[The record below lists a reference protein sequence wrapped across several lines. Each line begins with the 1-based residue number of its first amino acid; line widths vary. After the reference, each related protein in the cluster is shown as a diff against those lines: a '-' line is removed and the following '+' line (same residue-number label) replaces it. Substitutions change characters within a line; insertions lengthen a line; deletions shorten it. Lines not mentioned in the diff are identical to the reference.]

1 MIFDDF
7 FLSLSRVNSSAST
20 SVCPE
25 SWPEP
30 TLRPVRI
37 SFVWVVV
44 VAFELVDSDW
54 SVDVD
59 LLEKA
64 RVISQQPLERSYHI
78 FYQIMSGKVANL
90 KGKVPQQRK
99 TNKKKRFHGHHLSS
113 LSWRPCRRCR
123 HRRRRPLTWSR
134 LRIYLF
140 FSSEECLLSN
150 KVLDYHF
157 VSQGK
162 VTVPSIDDAEDMK
175 FTDVREPRS
184 RLDHQLRRRSFVFLF
199 VFFLSFF
206 FTSGNAF
213 SHQRYPCMSMAAA
226 VAAAA
231 AAAAADIFFNSAL
244 NPFEISDQRR

>member
-1 MIFDDF
+1 MEKKATKKQQKTAGKHAALLFFFPRQASTSNAHAHARLHFGTTPRNKFRNKIVANGTLVRLKQTNKQTNKQNRSFRLTNPDRKKKTLVVDWQGTLEDQIVQTNPVLEAFGNAKTTRNDNSSRFVSISFQLKKKCSMIFDDF

-113 LSWRPCRRCR
+113 LS
-123 HRRRRPLTWSR
+123 
-134 LRIYLF
+134 
-140 FSSEECLLSN
+140 
-150 KVLDYHF
+150 
-157 VSQGK
+157 
-162 VTVPSIDDAEDMK
+162 
-175 FTDVREPRS
+175 
-184 RLDHQLRRRSFVFLF
+184 
-199 VFFLSFF
+199 
-206 FTSGNAF
+206 
-213 SHQRYPCMSMAAA
+213 
-226 VAAAA
+226 
-231 AAAAADIFFNSAL
+231 
-244 NPFEISDQRR
+244 

>member
-99 TNKKKRFHGHHLSS
+99 TKKKKIPRTPSLESLMKTLSS
-113 LSWRPCRRCR
+113 MSTSTAATS
-123 HRRRRPLTWSR
+123 HVISFAD
-134 LRIYLF
+134 LF
-140 FSSEECLLSN
+140 
-150 KVLDYHF
+150 
-157 VSQGK
+157 
-162 VTVPSIDDAEDMK
+162 I
-175 FTDVREPRS
+175 
-184 RLDHQLRRRSFVFLF
+184 
-199 VFFLSFF
+199 FFLR
-206 FTSGNAF
+206 GVPPI
-213 SHQRYPCMSMAAA
+213 Q
-226 VAAAA
+226 
-231 AAAAADIFFNSAL
+231 
-244 NPFEISDQRR
+244 